1 MIADRFD
8 RRKVMIV
15 SDVARAVLVLSL
27 IFVTNLWQLFAV
39 SFVLEALTLLWQ
51 PSKAGAQPRPQRGMV
66 AANSL
71 TLVAAYG
78 MLPVGALAFALLAKV
93 GGIFSAS
100 GVIDGEVALAFA
112 VDSLTFLAS
121 AALIATIPGPR
132 RVPGQQRAARR
143 VDLQAPLRDFVE
155 GVRFVVAHP
164 TVRGIILGMSAALF
178 GAGAFFVLGQRFSIT
193 LLGAGRA
200 GFGVLITALGCGVGL
215 GMLALAIGGTLRGR
229 REVLFSASLIATGAA
244 ITASATTSSVI
255 PPPPGCS
262 SAVWVP
268 AAPMSWASPTSTRRW
283 RTS

>member
-1 MIADRFD
+1 MLVPLLARLIPGLFAGVAGVIADRFD

-39 SFVLEALTLLWQ
+39 SFVLEASPCCGSHRRGGCPTSSPRGDGGGQQ
-51 PSKAGAQPRPQRGMV
+51 PDAGRRIRNAPGRRPGVR
-66 AANSL
+66 
-71 TLVAAYG
+71 
-78 MLPVGALAFALLAKV
+78 PLAKV

-121 AALIATIPGPR
+121 AALIATIPGQR
-132 RVPGQQRAARR
+132 RVPGQQRPAARR
-143 VDLQAPLRDFVE
+143 VDLQAPLRDFIE

-164 TVRGIILGMSAALF
+164 TVRGIILGMSAAFF

-200 GFGVLITALGCGVGL
+200 GFGVLITAWGAV
-215 GMLALAIGGTLRGR
+215 
-229 REVLFSASLIATGAA
+229 SASGCWR
-244 ITASATTSSVI
+244 SPSGGRCGGGVRCCS
-255 PPPPGCS
+255 PP
-262 SAVWVP
+262 A
-268 AAPMSWASPTSTRRW
+268 
-283 RTS
+283 